1 MAKNSSTLK
10 KVGVASFIMMVSV
23 FSSRIIG
30 LVREMTI
37 AFAGGAGG
45 EVDAYQIAFIIPE
58 ILNHVVASGF
68 LSVTFIPIF
77 AYYLANDNEEEG
89 WRVFSII
96 FNTFSII
103 LIMFIAVAFY
113 YSPELVSFFAPGF
126 KDPELFKSA
135 VRMTRIIMPAQFF
148 FFAGGMFMAVQFA
161 KEKFFI
167 PALAPLLYNLGI
179 IVGGL
184 FLSSRYGM
192 FLSGYRFGMEGFAWG
207 VVAGAFVGNFA
218 LQYIGARKVGMK
230 IYPLFNLTHPEFL
243 KYVLLTIPLMAGLS
257 MTFSTEIFLKYFGS
271 FLSDGSIAA
280 LNYAL
285 RIMFILVGIFGQAVG
300 VASYPFMAR
309 LASMNKIDELNHIL
323 NTTIKYL
330 LLVIP
335 ISVLFMVLRYEIV
348 FILFQRGRFDPAA
361 TRLTAQVLPFIMAGT
376 FAFAAQTVVVR
387 GYYAMQNTWFPAL
400 FGTIAV
406 FASLPLFFVFM
417 KWLGTP
423 GVGLGLSISAF
434 MNSGFLF
441 VLWNKKSNNRNAGT
455 VYTFFIKMVILSI
468 GIWLVLWKLVSMLQ
482 SIFNNSTIFGALAI
496 SSVTGLVFAVLLVV
510 SGLIFKIKEISI
522 LMEKLI
528 GKLNLRLKS
537 TT

>member
-1 MAKNSSTLK
+1 MTKDSSTLK
-10 KVGVASFIMMVSV
+10 NFGFASLIMMVSV

-30 LVREMTI
+30 LAREMTI

-77 AYYLANDNEEEG
+77 AFYLANDNEEEG

-96 FNTFSII
+96 FNTFSIL
-103 LIMFIAVAFY
+103 LIIFISVAFY
-113 YSPELVSFFAPGF
+113 FSPELVQFFAPGF
-126 KDPELFKSA
+126 KDPQLFNSA

-161 KEKFFI
+161 KKRFFI

-184 FLSSRYGM
+184 LLNSKFGVFLFGSNP
-192 FLSGYRFGMEGFAWG
+192 GMEGFAWG
-207 VVAGAFVGNFA
+207 VVLGAFIGNCA
-218 LQYIGARKVGMK
+218 LQYVGAKKAGMK
-230 IYPLFNLTHPEFL
+230 LYPLVDLKHPEFL
-243 KYVLLTIPLMAGLS
+243 KYVILTIPLMAGLS

-300 VASYPFMAR
+300 VASYPFMAT
-309 LASMNKIDELNHIL
+309 LASRGKIDELNELL
-323 NTTIKYL
+323 NTTLKYL

-335 ISVLFMVLRYEIV
+335 VSALFMVLKHEIV
-348 FILFQRGRFDPAA
+348 FILFQRGRFDPGA
-361 TRLTAQVLPFIMAGT
+361 TRITAEVLPFIMAGT

-406 FASLPLFFVFM
+406 FASLPLFFICM
-417 KWLGTP
+417 KWIGTP

-434 MNSGFLF
+434 MNSGLLFL
-441 VLWNKKSNNRNAGT
+441 LWNRKSGNQGSGS
-455 VYTFFIKMVILSI
+455 VYIFFLKMILLSSSVGLI
-468 GIWLVLWKLVSMLQ
+468 LWEITSTLQ
-482 SIFNNSTIFGALAI
+482 SIFNNSTISGALAI
-496 SSVTGLVFAVLLVV
+496 SAITSLLFVLLFIL
-510 SGLIFKIKEISI
+510 SGVIFKIEEITI
-522 LMEKLI
+522 FT
-528 GKLNLRLKS
+528 GKLARKLKIYS
-537 TT
+537 L